1 MQSTFIRAI
10 MRFQKTFLFAV
21 GIWCIGGMLG
31 WWFQPTVSEI
41 QQENL
46 KAWNTMPREFDAQQ
60 IILNNL
66 LVITISLAGLLTAG
80 STAVLTLLINGF
92 IAILFLKDISILELP
107 WVVKCRLF
115 YVVFEVFA
123 LWISSAVGLLGLP
136 QVLNV
141 FRISRFRFSAK
152 DLVSILIVYLISITF
167 TVIAG
172 ILEAELITILT
183 AGK

>member
-1 MQSTFIRAI
+1 MQSTFINAI

-21 GIWCIGGMLG
+21 GIWCIGGILG

-80 STAVLTLLINGF
+80 STAVLTLMINGF
-92 IAILFLKDISILELP
+92 IAILFLKDLSILELP
-107 WVVKCRLF
+107 WAMKYRLS

-123 LWISSAVGLLGLP
+123 LWLSGTVGLLGFP
-136 QVLNV
+136 QVLKL
-141 FRISRFRFSAK
+141 FTISRFHFSAK

-172 ILEAELITILT
+172 ILEVELITILT
-183 AGK
+183 VEK